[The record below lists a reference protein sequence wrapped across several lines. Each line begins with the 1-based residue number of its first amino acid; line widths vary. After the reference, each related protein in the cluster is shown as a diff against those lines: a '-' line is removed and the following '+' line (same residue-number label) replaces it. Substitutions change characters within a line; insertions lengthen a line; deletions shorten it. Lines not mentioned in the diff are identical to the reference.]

1 MRSSVMWAG
10 PSRPASPDGAFLFFF
25 DFLRGSLLVAHVIIA
40 PLIITSRASSARRR
54 AAYATSRRA
63 LRWVIDLSAA
73 LAFRLTQI
81 QPHAEVR

>member
-10 PSRPASPDGAFLFFF
+10 PSRPASPDGAFFFF
-25 DFLRGSLLVAHVIIA
+25 DFLRGCLLVAHVIIA

-63 LRWVIDLSAA
+63 LRRVVDLSATLA
-73 LAFRLTQI
+73 LRFAQI